1 MHINF
6 SVCMV
11 DEVVISEDYASC
23 TAYTQT
29 ATNYP
34 IVIHECHMLHG
45 FEIRFLERRETSGRL
60 LDPPPRHTYLQFG
73 L

>member
-1 MHINF
+1 
-6 SVCMV
+6 MV

-34 IVIHECHMLHG
+34 IVIHQCHMLHG
-45 FEIRFLERRETSGRL
+45 FEVVPSVERISIRNVMHMPTILMHVFTITHS
-60 LDPPPRHTYLQFG
+60 
-73 L
+73 